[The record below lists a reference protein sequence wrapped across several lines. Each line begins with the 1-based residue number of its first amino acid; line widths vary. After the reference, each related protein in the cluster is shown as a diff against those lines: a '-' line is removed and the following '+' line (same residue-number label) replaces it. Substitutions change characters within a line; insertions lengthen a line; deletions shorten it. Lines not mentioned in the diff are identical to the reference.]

1 MVQILGILGSPR
13 RSGNTELLLDAVLE
27 GAAEASAEVEKFA
40 LAEKKISPCI
50 ECGGC
55 DETGIC
61 VQKDDME
68 SLYAKIAA
76 ADVVVLASPIF
87 FYNITAYTQAVV
99 ERSQACWVGKHVL
112 KQGPFGAK
120 RRKGVFLSL
129 GATRGKRLFEGV
141 QLVVRYFFD
150 AIDADS
156 CGALLYRGIEE
167 KGAIR
172 AHPTALTEARE
183 LGVRLAKEK
192 NLTDLT
198 YLHRF

>member
-1 MVQILGILGSPR
+1 M
-13 RSGNTELLLDAVLE
+13 
-27 GAAEASAEVEKFA
+27 
-40 LAEKKISPCI
+40 
-50 ECGGC
+50 
-55 DETGIC
+55 
-61 VQKDDME
+61 
-68 SLYAKIAA
+68 
-76 ADVVVLASPIF
+76 
-87 FYNITAYTQAVV
+87 
-99 ERSQACWVGKHVL
+99 
-112 KQGPFGAK
+112 
-120 RRKGVFLSL
+120 FLSL